1 MKNTKK
7 FISTSLF
14 VLLVLTLVSFC
25 FVGFTFARY
34 TSTGTGTATV
44 SVAKWDVSGVV
55 NGTVEGSTTVDF
67 GKLSPLNAEKPAN
80 ATTNPRKNSTNA
92 TLVVTITNNS
102 DVDADITIT
111 HGDVALKQLATPVE
125 GAATYN
131 EGNAK
136 KVFTIKLYTDVAAT
150 ADKEITSAINVVAG
164 AELKVY
170 AVVTWTSDVEGIT
183 DADANDTMIGQNVES
198 VSYEITWTAVQ
209 ASKIPA

>member
-34 TSTGTGTATV
+34 TSTGTGAATV
-44 SVAKWDVSGVV
+44 NVAKWEIKDVANVA
-55 NGTVEGSTTVDF
+55 EGKTTVDF

-111 HGDVALKQLATPVE
+111 HGDVTLKQLATPVE

-136 KVFTIKLYTDVAAT
+136 MVFTIELYKDAAQTEKIDTT
-150 ADKEITSAINVVAG
+150 AVRLANGESLT
-164 AELKVY
+164 VY

>member
-14 VLLVLTLVSFC
+14 VLLILTLVSFC

-44 SVAKWDVSGVV
+44 NVAKWEIKGELS
-55 NGTVEGSTTVDF
+55 NPETGTSTINF
-67 GKLSPLNAEKPAN
+67 GKLSPLNAEKPAEGG
-80 ATTNPRKNSTNA
+80 APRTNSTNA

-102 DVDADITIT
+102 DVAADVTIEPGVVT
-111 HGDVALKQLATPVE
+111 LKKLATPVD
-125 GAATYN
+125 GAAEYN
-131 EGNAK
+131 EENAK
-136 KVFTIKLYTDVAAT
+136 KVFSIKLYKD
-150 ADKEITSAINVVAG
+150 ADAKTEITSAVTLAKNDS
-164 AELKVY
+164 LTVY
-170 AVVTWTSDVEGIT
+170 AVVTWTSDVDGIA

-198 VSYEITWTAVQ
+198 VSYDITWTAVQ